1 LTSPDSW
8 DRALQG
14 VLSRFASE
22 LDAMAG
28 RMGLDPSE
36 REALVQEFRIRL
48 WKSSSSPEKL
58 RAVSASF
65 LYKAARWAAL
75 DLLRERRRSHQ
86 DSEMTMNQAARVPT
100 PDRADG
106 GVERARLG
114 AALQEAVEALAPD
127 RRTVVALWLA
137 GYHRTELPA
146 LLGWSEARVRNL
158 LYRGLEDLRTRLR
171 EGAAASLIPA
181 LIAER
186 PGNLPTEETDA

>member
-1 LTSPDSW
+1 VTPPDSW
-8 DRALQG
+8 DEALQG
-14 VLSRFASE
+14 VLSRFARE

-28 RMGLDPSE
+28 RMRLDVSE

-48 WKSSSSPEKL
+48 WRSASSPEKL

-86 DSEMTMNQAARVPT
+86 DSEMTMNQAARVPA

-106 GVERARLG
+106 GVDRARLG

-158 LYRGLEDLRTRLR
+158 LYRGLDDLRARLR
-171 EGAAASLIPA
+171 EGSAGALIPE
-181 LIAER
+181 LFAEL
-186 PGNLPTEETDA
+186 PGNLPTEEKDA

>member
-1 LTSPDSW
+1 MTPPDSW
-8 DRALQG
+8 DQALQG
-14 VLSRFASE
+14 VLVRFARE

-28 RMGLDPSE
+28 RMRLDVSE

-48 WKSSSSPEKL
+48 WKSASSPEKL

-65 LYKAARWAAL
+65 LYRAARWAAL
-75 DLLRERRRSHQ
+75 DLLRERRRSFQ
-86 DSEMTMNQAARVPT
+86 ASETTLAQVARVPA

-171 EGAAASLIPA
+171 EGAAGSLIPE
-181 LIAER
+181 LIAEL

>member
-1 LTSPDSW
+1 ML
-8 DRALQG
+8 L
-14 VLSRFASE
+14 RFAGE

-28 RMGLDPSE
+28 RMRLDAAE
-36 REALVQEFRIRL
+36 RESLVQEFRIRL
-48 WKSSSSPEKL
+48 WRSTSSPEKL

-65 LYKAARWAAL
+65 LYRAARWAAL
-75 DLLRERRRSHQ
+75 DLLRDRRRSFKE
-86 DSEMTMNQAARVPT
+86 SETTLAQVARVPA
-100 PDRADG
+100 PERSDD

-114 AALQEAVEALAPD
+114 AALQEALEALAPD

-158 LYRGLEDLRTRLR
+158 LYRGLDDLRTRLR
-171 EGAAASLIPA
+171 EGEAGSLIPE
-181 LIAER
+181 LPAEL